1 MDYFKEHTKGCLVSV
16 GIAAVIVIAIILIA
30 TSYKRIDPGNAGIV
44 VNYAA
49 SSNGKP
55 AIQSLGTG
63 QYVFI
68 GPFSGMQLVE
78 YPIAQQQLVL
88 ASRSDEGELTGD
100 STIPCLMSGGGT
112 LNIGLTVNWQ
122 VNSQHPEV
130 LYLMKPNVPLTS
142 SLNNDI
148 NTTLVYGAVRGD
160 LLDICT
166 HYRWQQVLGDGST
179 PTTGDQIKSDLL
191 AALQRDLSADG
202 IIVNS
207 VYLNERRPDAT
218 IQAVLNANNDAQKSA
233 YLKQQAEY
241 QAAAQV
247 AQAQGQ
253 AQSIAIINAQL
264 EKSPAYV
271 QYLLAQKWD
280 GKLPSTEVTDGK
292 ANPIVGSFG
301 SGG

>member
-1 MDYFKEHTKGCLVSV
+1 MDFLEDHPKGCAITT
-16 GIAAVIVIAIILIA
+16 IAIVTIVITVGFIA
-30 TSYKRIDPGNAGIV
+30 SSYKRIDPGNAGII

-49 SSNGKP
+49 SENGKP
-55 AIQSLGTG
+55 AIQSLATG

-68 GPFSGMQLVE
+68 GPFSGETLVE

-88 ASRSDEGELTGD
+88 ASRGDEGELSGD

-122 VNSQHPEV
+122 VNAQHPEI

-166 HYRWQQVLGDGST
+166 RYTWQQVLGDGST
-179 PTTGDQIKSDLL
+179 PTRGDQVKSDLL
-191 AALQRDLSADG
+191 AALQRDLAPDG

-207 VYLNERRPDAT
+207 VFLNERRPDAT
-218 IQAVLNANNDAQKSA
+218 IQAVLNAANDAQKSA
-233 YLKQQAEY
+233 YLKQQAQY
-241 QAAAQV
+241 QADAEVAKANGD
-247 AQAQGQ
+247 AQA
-253 AQSIAIINAQL
+253 IKIINAQL
-264 EKSPAYV
+264 SQSPEYV
-271 QYLLAQKWD
+271 QYIIAQKWD
-280 GKLPSTEVTDGK
+280 GHLPSTMATNNSPILAPFGK
-292 ANPIVGSFG
+292 
-301 SGG
+301 